1 MTTYNELLGEYRKN
15 ETGYASIF
23 VMIQSC
29 FGAVAAMAVLMQGI
43 GIFQM
48 IQLFLVVMGCMSF
61 NAAVLAQLPS
71 KITFN
76 IFILSLLVSG
86 LVLGANLI

>member
-1 MTTYNELLGEYRKN
+1 MTTYNEFLGEYRKN
-15 ETGYASIF
+15 ERGYASIF
-23 VMIQSC
+23 IIAQSC
-29 FGAVAAMAVLMQGI
+29 LGSVAAMAVLMQGI
-43 GIFQM
+43 GIYQM
-48 IQLFLVVMGCMSF
+48 VQLFLVVMGCMSF

-76 IFILSLLVSG
+76 IFILSLLVSS